1 MTILL
6 IALGIGLVVF
16 GGFVL
21 LRHADRPGGTLK
33 WLGME
38 ISSTGAG
45 LPLVAL
51 GVLCIA
57 FAVLS
62 TPKGA
67 TQDDRE
73 RRSSNDAVAT
83 SEPEGESSREG
94 NLGGTAA
101 GLTGCFTEF
110 LSSVSGDRIAR
121 VEAGMRDVPVIGPDQ
136 ALDRPFGVIFTDGAD
151 AIGAARMR
159 LYPGPDYGSD
169 LYKIEAIVDGSCQPV
184 EELANASRGGNPREL
199 QNWDTARMRFGER
212 TYDMRIGGEGE
223 IGILFFRR
231 VAG

>member
-51 GVLCIA
+51 GVLSIV
-57 FAVLS
+57 FAVLNA
-62 TPKGA
+62 PEGA
-67 TQDDRE
+67 
-73 RRSSNDAVAT
+73 SSNDEQGRPSSDAVTAT
-83 SEPEGESSREG
+83 EPEGERSP
-94 NLGGTAA
+94 GGDGSAA
-101 GLTGCFTEF
+101 ADLTGCFSEF
-110 LSSVSGDRIAR
+110 FSSVPADRVAR
-121 VEAGMRDVPVIGPDQ
+121 VELGMSDVPVIGPHQ
-136 ALDRPFGVIFTDGAD
+136 ALDRPFGVVFTDGGEP
-151 AIGAARMR
+151 IGAARMR
-159 LYPGPDYGSD
+159 LYPGPNYGSD
-169 LYKIEAIVDGSCQPV
+169 LYKIDAIVDGSCQAV
-184 EELANASRGGNPREL
+184 DELANASRGGNAREL
-199 QNWDTARMRFGER
+199 QNWDTARMRLGAHR
-212 TYDMRIGGEGE
+212 YDMRIGGEGE
-223 IGILFFRR
+223 IGILYFRR